1 MHIYYLLIVIQVSL
15 GYINQ
20 TKSVYSK
27 FYTAYEACSI
37 CIQMHVDNMT
47 KRTDGISEIPQNIAQ
62 YQALYPLSFVIL
74 SDALIFAVV
83 QDIETGELFYV
94 RSASVTVHPEEE
106 YLVLA
111 ENLNLA
117 LLNSENEFIY
127 TRYNPSVKDQGII
140 TDSLDDISGT
150 QEIAE
155 ILIVQTNK
163 IQKTNSFS
171 IWKSENTYTPVSA
184 FLFKGGHIGIGNSI
198 KSMINDQDRIN
209 YEQYRQKMITKAFE
223 QLETRMR
230 RN

>member
-47 KRTDGISEIPQNIAQ
+47 KRTDGISEIPQKSDKRDHRGNIIINIIYKPNIAQ
-62 YQALYPLSFVIL
+62 YQALDPLSFVIL

-117 LLNSENEFIY
+117 LLNS
-127 TRYNPSVKDQGII
+127 
-140 TDSLDDISGT
+140 
-150 QEIAE
+150 
-155 ILIVQTNK
+155 
-163 IQKTNSFS
+163 
-171 IWKSENTYTPVSA
+171 
-184 FLFKGGHIGIGNSI
+184 
-198 KSMINDQDRIN
+198 
-209 YEQYRQKMITKAFE
+209 
-223 QLETRMR
+223 
-230 RN
+230 